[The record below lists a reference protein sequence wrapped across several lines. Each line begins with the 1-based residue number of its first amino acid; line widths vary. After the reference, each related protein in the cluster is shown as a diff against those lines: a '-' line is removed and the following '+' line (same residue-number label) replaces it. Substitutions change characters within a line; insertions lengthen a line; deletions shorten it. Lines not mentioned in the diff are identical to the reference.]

1 MNSKQ
6 RFRTRLVGVVVLIF
20 AGVLTSSLYST
31 SVLQGDRYSSKARAQ
46 YAKPVTSLFARGN
59 IYFQSKDGTQSAAAS
74 VGSGYLLYINPT
86 LLSDPKGAYEALS
99 NYVHIDKNA
108 FMAKAKK
115 ANDAYEE
122 IANRLDEKTAMG
134 IQGLGMKGV
143 SVTQETWR
151 EYPGGSLAA
160 HELGI
165 IGQSAATTSVTGRYG
180 LERHYDKTLAREAA
194 GNSGNVFAELFSG
207 IGYVLGGSGESGN
220 LVTTIEPTVEAYL
233 EKVLSQ
239 AQAAWEPDEIGGIIM
254 DPDTGEIYAMAS
266 HPTFDPNDLRSIKS
280 AAVLSNPLV
289 EHVYEMG
296 SIMKPLSMAA
306 ALDSGAVRV
315 ASTYDDPG
323 CMTLNEKKICN
334 FDQKARGVI
343 PMQEILSQSLNM
355 GAATIALKTGA
366 DDFARYF
373 NSFGIGS
380 KSGIDLPN
388 ESMPLSVNLKDPE
401 DIDIATAS
409 YGQGIAISPIGMAR
423 ALSVLANGGY
433 IITPHLARH
442 IERTD
447 GSIMQLEWKK
457 SGPVLKPQT
466 VEDVKTM
473 LVKVV
478 DTALAQG
485 KLKKEKHSMAAKTGT
500 AAIADHVNGGYY
512 DDRWLHSFFGFFPA
526 YDPKFIVFLYQ
537 IHPKGAK
544 YASETLVKPFDELA
558 TFLLNYY
565 SIPPDR

>member
-6 RFRTRLVGVVVLIF
+6 RFRTRLVGIVVLIF
-20 AGVLTSSLYST
+20 AGVLASSLYST
-31 SVLQGDRYSSKARAQ
+31 SVLNSDRYSSRAKAQ
-46 YAKPVTSLFARGN
+46 YTKPAVSLFARGN

-99 NYVHIDKNA
+99 NYVHVDKNV

-115 ANDAYEE
+115 TNDAYEE
-122 IANRLDEKTAMG
+122 IANRLDEKIAMG
-134 IQGLGMKGV
+134 IQGLGIKGV

-165 IGQSAATTSVTGRYG
+165 IGQSTATTSVTGRYG
-180 LERHYDKTLAREAA
+180 LERFYDKTLGREAA
-194 GNSGNVFAELFSG
+194 GNSGNMFAELFSG

-233 EKVLSQ
+233 EKILSQ
-239 AQAAWEPDEIGGIIM
+239 AQTTWEPDEIGGIIM
-254 DPDTGEIYAMAS
+254 DPHTGEIYAMS
-266 HPTFDPNDLRSIKS
+266 SRPTFDPNDLRSIKS
-280 AAVLSNPLV
+280 AAVLANSLV

-315 ASTYDDPG
+315 ASTYDDLG

-366 DDFARYF
+366 DDFVRYF
-373 NSFGIGS
+373 NSFGIGT

-388 ESMPLSVNLKDPE
+388 ESMPLSANLKNPE

-433 IITPHLARH
+433 IITPHLVRH
-442 IERTD
+442 IERVD
-447 GSIMQLEWKK
+447 GTIMKLEWKK
-457 SGPVLKPQT
+457 AGPVLKPQT
-466 VEDVKTM
+466 VQDVKTM

-485 KLKKEKHSMAAKTGT
+485 KLKKDRYSIAAKTGT

-512 DDRWLHSFFGFFPA
+512 NDRWLHSFFGFFPA

-544 YASETLVKPFDELA
+544 YASETLVKPFDDLA